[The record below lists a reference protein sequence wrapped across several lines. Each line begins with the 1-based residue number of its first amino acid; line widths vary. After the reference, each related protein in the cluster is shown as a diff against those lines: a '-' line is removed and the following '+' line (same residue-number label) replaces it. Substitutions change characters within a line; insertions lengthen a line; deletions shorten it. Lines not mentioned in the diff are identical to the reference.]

1 MRVKRQKL
9 FARGLF
15 TRGTFGRRMKSL
27 YHNTSGFVDRYTSRS
42 AATLAGYPDKVAA
55 EAASNFVLPAVGAS
69 VGGPV
74 GTAIATVPVGHAY
87 VLGASKLNKI
97 KVKKDGTTLGDAR
110 AAIAKKTFVKTKKA
124 IDKRRET
131 KTMRN
136 LDETKVG
143 QTLARVYK
151 KGSGV
156 YEKTRGGA
164 LRFKDKIKEAAKKSA
179 QSAPQRALALR
190 PVHA

>member
-1 MRVKRQKL
+1 MKVKRQKL
-9 FARGLF
+9 FAKGLF

-27 YHNTSGFVDRYTSRS
+27 YHNTGGFVDRYTSRS
-42 AATLAGYPDKVAA
+42 AATLAGYPDKVVA

-87 VLGASKLNKI
+87 VLGASKLNNI
-97 KVKKDGTTLGDAR
+97 KVKKDGTTLGEVR
-110 AAIAKKTFVKTKKA
+110 AKGAKKVFIKTKKA
-124 IDKRRET
+124 LDERRET
-131 KTMRN
+131 KPMRN

-143 QTLARVYK
+143 QKLARVYK

-156 YEKTRGGA
+156 YEKARGGA
-164 LRFKDKIKEAAKKSA
+164 LRLKDRVKESL
-179 QSAPQRALALR
+179 RAIPNESFTLR
-190 PVHA
+190 PGLA